1 MVNVHESNYKVYY
14 MKVRVRF
21 EKKGVLKYIGH
32 LDMMRYFQKAIS
44 RAELPIAY
52 SEGFNPHQIMSFG
65 NPLGLG
71 MTSSAEYMDIEL
83 LEEIPSIEGI
93 NRLNNEMVPG
103 IKILSFRYL
112 PDKAKNAMSATEA
125 SSYKISL
132 SDKLQAELGDMTN
145 ISHRIDDFM
154 SLDECIITKKTK
166 KSTRELDILPLIYE
180 FDYRDDYFYI
190 KCSSSSG
197 DNIKP
202 EVIMSE
208 FLRFL
213 GYEFELDRVSLHIE
227 RLDIYAGENGNL
239 ISLDCIGID
248 KN

>member
-1 MVNVHESNYKVYY
+1 

-21 EKKGVLKYIGH
+21 EKKGVLKYVGH

-44 RAELPIAY
+44 RANLPIAY

-83 LEEIPSIEGI
+83 LEEIPSLEGI

-112 PDKAKNAMSATEA
+112 PDQVKNAMSATWA
-125 SSYKISL
+125 SSYKIEL
-132 SDKLQAELGDMTN
+132 NDKIKEAIENMSD
-145 ISHRIDDFM
+145 ISQSIDEFM
-154 SLDECIITKKTK
+154 SQKECIITKKTK

-180 FDYRDDYFYI
+180 FQYTDNHFYI

-197 DNIKP
+197 DSIKP
-202 EVIMSE
+202 EVIMNE
-208 FLRFL
+208 FFNFL
-213 GYEFELDRVSLHIE
+213 GYELELDRVNLYIE
-227 RLDIYAGENGNL
+227 RLDIYTLEDENL
-239 ISLDCIGID
+239 ISLDDIGVN
-248 KN
+248 K

>member
-1 MVNVHESNYKVYY
+1 

-44 RAELPIAY
+44 RANLPIAY

-83 LEEIPSIEGI
+83 LEEIHSLEGI
-93 NRLNNEMVPG
+93 NRLNNEMVQG

-112 PDKAKNAMSATEA
+112 PDKAKNAMSATWA
-125 SSYKISL
+125 SSYKIEL
-132 SDKLQAELGDMTN
+132 NDKIKEAIENMSD
-145 ISHRIDDFM
+145 ISQSIDEFM
-154 SLDECIITKKTK
+154 SQKECIITKKTK
-166 KSTRELDILPLIYE
+166 KSTRDIDILPLIYE
-180 FDYRDDYFYI
+180 FKYEEKYFYI

-202 EVIMSE
+202 EVIMNE
-208 FLRFL
+208 FFNFL
-213 GYEFELDRVSLHIE
+213 GYELELDRVNLYIE
-227 RLDIYAGENGNL
+227 RLDIYTRIDNNL
-239 ISLDCIGID
+239 ISLDDIGVD
-248 KN
+248 R

>member
-1 MVNVHESNYKVYY
+1 

-83 LEEIPSIEGI
+83 LEEIPSLEGI
-93 NRLNNEMVPG
+93 NRLNNEMVQG

-112 PDKAKNAMSATEA
+112 PDKAKNAMSATWA
-125 SSYKISL
+125 SSYKIEL
-132 SDKLQAELGDMTN
+132 NDKIKEAIENMSD
-145 ISHRIDDFM
+145 ISQRIDEFM
-154 SLDECIITKKTK
+154 SQKECIITKKTK
-166 KSTRELDILPLIYE
+166 KSTRDIDILPLIYE
-180 FDYRDDYFYI
+180 FKYEEKYFYI
-190 KCSSSSG
+190 KCSSSSS

-202 EVIMSE
+202 EVIMNE
-208 FLRFL
+208 FFNFL
-213 GYEFELDRVSLHIE
+213 GYELELDRVNLYIE
-227 RLDIYAGENGNL
+227 RLDIYTRIDNNL
-239 ISLDCIGID
+239 ISLDDIGVD
-248 KN
+248 R

>member
-1 MVNVHESNYKVYY
+1 

-145 ISHRIDDFM
+145 ISHRI
-154 SLDECIITKKTK
+154 
-166 KSTRELDILPLIYE
+166 TRDLDILPLIYE

-227 RLDIYAGENGNL
+227 RLDIYARENGNL

>member
-1 MVNVHESNYKVYY
+1 

-21 EKKGVLKYIGH
+21 EKKGVLKYVGH

-44 RAELPIAY
+44 RANLPIAY

-83 LEEIPSIEGI
+83 LEEVPSLDGI
-93 NRLNNEMVPG
+93 NRLNKQMVSG

-112 PDKAKNAMSATEA
+112 PDKAKNAMSSTEA
-125 SSYKISL
+125 SLYKIKL
-132 SDKLQAELGDMTN
+132 SDKLEEEIGSITD
-145 ISHRIDDFM
+145 ISYKIDEFM
-154 SLDECIITKKTK
+154 SLNECIITKKTK
-166 KSTRELDILPLIYE
+166 KSTRELDIMPLIYE
-180 FDYRDDYFYI
+180 FYYKDDYFFI

-202 EVIMSE
+202 EVIMNE
-208 FLRFL
+208 FFKFI
-213 GYEFELDRVSLHIE
+213 GYELELDRVKLNIE
-227 RLDIYAGENGNL
+227 RLDIYTLEDDSL
-239 ISLDCIGID
+239 ISLDNIGID

>member
-1 MVNVHESNYKVYY
+1 

-21 EKKGVLKYIGH
+21 EKKGVLKYVGH

-44 RAELPIAY
+44 RANLPIAY

-83 LEEIPSIEGI
+83 LEEVPSLDGI
-93 NRLNNEMVPG
+93 NRLNKQMVSG

-112 PDKAKNAMSATEA
+112 PDKAKNAMSATWA
-125 SSYKISL
+125 SSYKIEL
-132 SDKLQAELGDMTN
+132 NDKIEEAIGDMSD
-145 ISHRIDDFM
+145 ISQRIDEFM
-154 SLDECIITKKTK
+154 SQKECIITKKTK

-180 FDYRDDYFYI
+180 FQYRDKYFYI

-202 EVIMSE
+202 EVIMNE
-208 FLRFL
+208 FFKYL
-213 GYEFELDRVSLHIE
+213 GYELELDRVNLNIE
-227 RLDIYAGENGNL
+227 RLDIYTLEDDSL
-239 ISLDCIGID
+239 ISLDNIGVD
-248 KN
+248 K

>member
-1 MVNVHESNYKVYY
+1 

-32 LDMMRYFQKAIS
+32 LDMMRFFQKAIS
-44 RAELPIAY
+44 RANLPIAY

-83 LEEIPSIEGI
+83 LEEIPSLEGI
-93 NRLNNEMVPG
+93 NRLNNEMVQG

-112 PDKAKNAMSATEA
+112 PDKAKNAMSATWA
-125 SSYKISL
+125 SSYKIEL
-132 SDKLQAELGDMTN
+132 NDKIKEAIENMSD
-145 ISHRIDDFM
+145 ISQSIDEFM
-154 SLDECIITKKTK
+154 SQKECIITKKTK
-166 KSTRELDILPLIYE
+166 KSTRKLDILPLIYE
-180 FDYRDDYFYI
+180 FKYEEKYFYI

-202 EVIMSE
+202 EVIMNE
-208 FLRFL
+208 FFNFL
-213 GYEFELDRVSLHIE
+213 GYELELDRVNLYIE
-227 RLDIYAGENGNL
+227 RLDIYTRIDNNL
-239 ISLDCIGID
+239 ISLDDIGVD
-248 KN
+248 R

>member
-1 MVNVHESNYKVYY
+1 

-21 EKKGVLKYIGH
+21 EKKGVLKYVGH

-44 RAELPIAY
+44 RANLPIAY

-83 LEEIPSIEGI
+83 LEEVPSLDGI
-93 NRLNNEMVPG
+93 NLLNKQMVSG

-112 PDKAKNAMSATEA
+112 PDKAKNAMSATCA
-125 SSYKISL
+125 SSYKIEL
-132 SDKLQAELGDMTN
+132 NDKIEEAIGDMSD
-145 ISHRIDDFM
+145 ISQRIDDFM
-154 SLDECIITKKTK
+154 SLEECIIAKKTK
-166 KSTRELDILPLIYE
+166 KSTRKLDILPLIYE
-180 FDYRDDYFYI
+180 FQYRDKYFYI

-202 EVIMSE
+202 EVIMNE
-208 FLRFL
+208 FFKYL
-213 GYEFELDRVSLHIE
+213 GYELELDRVNLNIE
-227 RLDIYAGENGNL
+227 RLDIYTLEDDSL
-239 ISLDCIGID
+239 ISLDNIGVD
-248 KN
+248 K

>member
-1 MVNVHESNYKVYY
+1 

-44 RAELPIAY
+44 RANLPIAY

-83 LEEIPSIEGI
+83 LEEIPSLEGI
-93 NRLNNEMVPG
+93 NRLNNEMVQG

-112 PDKAKNAMSATEA
+112 PDKAKNAMSSTEA
-125 SSYKISL
+125 SLYKIRL
-132 SDKLQAELGDMTN
+132 SDKLEDELESMSD
-145 ISHRIDDFM
+145 ISQSIDEFM
-154 SLDECIITKKTK
+154 SQKECIITKKTK
-166 KSTRELDILPLIYE
+166 KSTRKLDILPLIYE
-180 FDYRDDYFYI
+180 FQYRDKYFYI

-202 EVIMSE
+202 EVIMNE
-208 FLRFL
+208 FFNFL
-213 GYEFELDRVSLHIE
+213 GYELELDRVNLYIE
-227 RLDIYAGENGNL
+227 RLDIYTRIDNNL
-239 ISLDCIGID
+239 ISLDDIGVD
-248 KN
+248 R

>member
-1 MVNVHESNYKVYY
+1 

-83 LEEIPSIEGI
+83 LEEIHSLEGI
-93 NRLNNEMVPG
+93 NRLNNEMVQG

-112 PDKAKNAMSATEA
+112 PDKAKNAMSATWA
-125 SSYKISL
+125 SSYKIEL
-132 SDKLQAELGDMTN
+132 NDKIKEAIENMSD
-145 ISHRIDDFM
+145 ISQSIDEFM
-154 SLDECIITKKTK
+154 SQKECIITKKTK
-166 KSTRELDILPLIYE
+166 KSTRDIDILPLIYE
-180 FDYRDDYFYI
+180 FKFEEKYFYI

-202 EVIMSE
+202 EVIMNE
-208 FLRFL
+208 FFNFL
-213 GYEFELDRVSLHIE
+213 GYELELDRVNLYIE
-227 RLDIYAGENGNL
+227 RLDIYTRIDNNL
-239 ISLDCIGID
+239 ISLDDIGVD
-248 KN
+248 R

>member
-1 MVNVHESNYKVYY
+1 

-83 LEEIPSIEGI
+83 LEEVPSAEGI
-93 NRLNNEMVPG
+93 DRLNEQMAMG

-112 PDKAKNAMSATEA
+112 PDNAKNAMSSTEA
-125 SSYKISL
+125 ALYKVGLNDNLWEKLGDL
-132 SDKLQAELGDMTN
+132 SDCPAKLHEFL
-145 ISHRIDDFM
+145 

-180 FDYRDDYFYI
+180 FYYEDKYFYI
-190 KCSSSSG
+190 KCSASSG

-208 FLRFL
+208 FLQFL
-213 GYEFELDRVSLHIE
+213 GYKLELDRVSLHIE
-227 RLDIYAGENGNL
+227 RLDIYARENGNL
-239 ISLDCIGID
+239 ISLDSIGID
-248 KN
+248 KI

>member
-1 MVNVHESNYKVYY
+1 

-21 EKKGVLKYIGH
+21 EKKGVLKYVGH

-44 RAELPIAY
+44 RVNLPIAY

-83 LEEIPSIEGI
+83 LEEIPSLEGI

-112 PDKAKNAMSATEA
+112 PDKAKNAMSATWA
-125 SSYKISL
+125 SSYKIEL
-132 SDKLQAELGDMTN
+132 NDKIKGAIENMSY
-145 ISHRIDDFM
+145 ISQSIDEFM
-154 SLDECIITKKTK
+154 SKKECIITKKTK

-180 FDYRDDYFYI
+180 FQYTDNHFYI

-202 EVIMSE
+202 EVIMNE
-208 FLRFL
+208 FFKYL
-213 GYEFELDRVSLHIE
+213 GYELELDRVNLYIE
-227 RLDIYAGENGNL
+227 RLDIYTLEGENL
-239 ISLDCIGID
+239 ISLDDIGVN
-248 KN
+248 K

>member
-1 MVNVHESNYKVYY
+1 

-21 EKKGVLKYIGH
+21 EKKSVLKYIGH

-112 PDKAKNAMSATEA
+112 PDKAKNAMSATWA
-125 SSYKISL
+125 SSYKIEL
-132 SDKLQAELGDMTN
+132 NDKIKEAIENMSD
-145 ISHRIDDFM
+145 ISQSIDEFM
-154 SLDECIITKKTK
+154 SQKECIITKKTK

-202 EVIMSE
+202 EVIMNE
-208 FLRFL
+208 FFKYL
-213 GYEFELDRVSLHIE
+213 GYELELDRVNLSIE
-227 RLDIYAGENGNL
+227 RLDIYTLEDENL
-239 ISLDCIGID
+239 ISLDDIGVN
-248 KN
+248 K

>member
-1 MVNVHESNYKVYY
+1 

-21 EKKGVLKYIGH
+21 EKKGVLKYVGH

-44 RAELPIAY
+44 RANLPIAY

-83 LEEIPSIEGI
+83 LEEVPSLDGI
-93 NRLNNEMVPG
+93 NRLNKQMVSG

-112 PDKAKNAMSATEA
+112 PDKAKNAMSATWA
-125 SSYKISL
+125 SSYKIEL
-132 SDKLQAELGDMTN
+132 NDKIEEAIGDMSD
-145 ISHRIDDFM
+145 ISQRIDEFM
-154 SLDECIITKKTK
+154 SQKECIITKKTK
-166 KSTRELDILPLIYE
+166 KSTRKLDILPLIYE
-180 FDYRDDYFYI
+180 FQYRDKYFYI

-202 EVIMSE
+202 EVIMNE
-208 FLRFL
+208 FFKYL
-213 GYEFELDRVSLHIE
+213 GYELELDRVNLNIE
-227 RLDIYAGENGNL
+227 RLDIYTLEDDSL
-239 ISLDCIGID
+239 ISLDNIGVD
-248 KN
+248 K

>member
-1 MVNVHESNYKVYY
+1 

-83 LEEIPSIEGI
+83 LEEVPSMEGI
-93 NRLNNEMVPG
+93 SRLNNEMVPG

-112 PDKAKNAMSATEA
+112 PDKAKNAMSATWA
-125 SSYKISL
+125 SSYKIEL
-132 SDKLQAELGDMTN
+132 NDKIEEAIGDMSD
-145 ISHRIDDFM
+145 ISQRIDEFM
-154 SLDECIITKKTK
+154 SQKECIITKKTK
-166 KSTRELDILPLIYE
+166 KSTRKLDILPLIYE
-180 FDYRDDYFYI
+180 FQYRDKYFYI
-190 KCSSSSG
+190 KCSSNSG
-197 DNIKP
+197 DNIKTT
-202 EVIMSE
+202 
-208 FLRFL
+208 L
-213 GYEFELDRVSLHIE
+213 
-227 RLDIYAGENGNL
+227 AL
-239 ISLDCIGID
+239 INNI
-248 KN
+248 

>member
-1 MVNVHESNYKVYY
+1 
-14 MKVRVRF
+14 
-21 EKKGVLKYIGH
+21 
-32 LDMMRYFQKAIS
+32 MMRYFQKAIS

-83 LEEIPSIEGI
+83 LEEVPSTDGI

-103 IKILSFRYL
+103 IKILSFKYL
-112 PDKAKNAMSATEA
+112 PDNAKNAMSSTEA
-125 SSYKISL
+125 SLYKIGLCDKLKEELKDISDISL
-132 SDKLQAELGDMTN
+132 S
-145 ISHRIDDFM
+145 IDEFM

-180 FDYRDDYFYI
+180 FYYRDDYYYI

-202 EVIMSE
+202 EVIMNE
-208 FLRFL
+208 FFRFL
-213 GYEFELDRVSLHIE
+213 EIECELDRANLDIE
-227 RLDIYAGENGNL
+227 RLDIYALKDGNL
-239 ISLDCIGID
+239 ISLDEIGID
-248 KN
+248 KY

>member
-1 MVNVHESNYKVYY
+1 

-21 EKKGVLKYIGH
+21 EKKGVLKYVGH

-44 RAELPIAY
+44 RARLPIAY

-83 LEEIPSIEGI
+83 LEEIPSLEGI
-93 NRLNNEMVPG
+93 NRLNNEMVQG

-112 PDKAKNAMSATEA
+112 PDKAKNAMSATWA
-125 SSYKISL
+125 SSYKIEL
-132 SDKLQAELGDMTN
+132 NDKIEEAIGDMSD
-145 ISHRIDDFM
+145 ISQSIDEFM
-154 SLDECIITKKTK
+154 SQKECIITKKTK

-180 FDYRDDYFYI
+180 FQYIDKYFYI

-202 EVIMSE
+202 EVIMNE
-208 FLRFL
+208 FFKYL
-213 GYEFELDRVSLHIE
+213 GYKLELDRVNLCIE
-227 RLDIYAGENGNL
+227 RLDIYTLEDENL
-239 ISLDCIGID
+239 ISLDDIGVN
-248 KN
+248 K

>member
-1 MVNVHESNYKVYY
+1 

-21 EKKGVLKYIGH
+21 EKKGVLKYVGH

-44 RAELPIAY
+44 RANLPIAY

-83 LEEIPSIEGI
+83 LEEVPSLDGI
-93 NRLNNEMVPG
+93 NRLNKQMVSG

-112 PDKAKNAMSATEA
+112 PDKAKNAMSATWA
-125 SSYKISL
+125 SSYKIEL
-132 SDKLQAELGDMTN
+132 NDKIEDVIGDMSD
-145 ISHRIDDFM
+145 ISQRIDEFM
-154 SLDECIITKKTK
+154 SQKECIITKKTK
-166 KSTRELDILPLIYE
+166 KSTRELDILPLIYK
-180 FDYRDDYFYI
+180 FKYRDKYFYI

-202 EVIMSE
+202 EVIMNE
-208 FLRFL
+208 FFKYL
-213 GYEFELDRVSLHIE
+213 GYEFELDRVNLSIE
-227 RLDIYAGENGNL
+227 RLDIYTLEDESL
-239 ISLDCIGID
+239 ISLDDIGIN
-248 KN
+248 K

>member
-1 MVNVHESNYKVYY
+1 

-83 LEEIPSIEGI
+83 LGEVPSAEGI
-93 NRLNNEMVPG
+93 NRLNEQMAMG

-112 PDKAKNAMSATEA
+112 PDNAKNAMSSTEA
-125 SSYKISL
+125 ALYKVGLNDNLREKLGDL
-132 SDKLQAELGDMTN
+132 SDCPAKLHEFL
-145 ISHRIDDFM
+145 

-166 KSTRELDILPLIYE
+166 KSTRELDILPLIYD
-180 FDYRDDYFYI
+180 FYYKDNYFYI
-190 KCSSSSG
+190 KCSASSG

-202 EVIMSE
+202 EVIMQE
-208 FLRFL
+208 FFRFI
-213 GYEFELDRVSLHIE
+213 GNDIELDRISLNIE
-227 RLDIYAGENGNL
+227 RLELYTRADEEL
-239 ISLDCIGID
+239 ISLDDIGID
-248 KN
+248 K

>member
-1 MVNVHESNYKVYY
+1 

-21 EKKGVLKYIGH
+21 EKKGVLKYVGH

-44 RAELPIAY
+44 RANLPIAY

-83 LEEIPSIEGI
+83 LEEVPSLDGI

-112 PDKAKNAMSATEA
+112 PDKAKNAMSSTEA
-125 SSYKISL
+125 SLYKIRL
-132 SDKLQAELGDMTN
+132 SDKLEEEIGSITD
-145 ISHRIDDFM
+145 ISYKIDEFM
-154 SLDECIITKKTK
+154 SLNECIITKKTK
-166 KSTRELDILPLIYE
+166 KSTRELDIMPLIYE
-180 FDYRDDYFYI
+180 FYYKDDYFFI

-202 EVIMSE
+202 EVIMNE
-208 FLRFL
+208 FFKFI
-213 GYEFELDRVSLHIE
+213 GYELELDRVKLNIE
-227 RLDIYAGENGNL
+227 RLDIYTLEDGSL
-239 ISLDCIGID
+239 ISLDNIGID

>member
-1 MVNVHESNYKVYY
+1 

-21 EKKGVLKYIGH
+21 EKKGVLKYVGH

-44 RAELPIAY
+44 RANLPIAY

-83 LEEIPSIEGI
+83 LEEVPSLYGI
-93 NRLNNEMVPG
+93 NRLNKQMVSG

-112 PDKAKNAMSATEA
+112 PDKAKNAMSATLA
-125 SSYKISL
+125 SSYKIEL
-132 SDKLQAELGDMTN
+132 NDKIEEAIGDMSD
-145 ISHRIDDFM
+145 ISQRIDEFM
-154 SLDECIITKKTK
+154 SQKECIITKKTK

-180 FDYRDDYFYI
+180 FQYRDKYFYI

-202 EVIMSE
+202 EVIMNE
-208 FLRFL
+208 FFKYL
-213 GYEFELDRVSLHIE
+213 GYEFELDRVNLNIE
-227 RLDIYAGENGNL
+227 RLDIYTLEDDSL
-239 ISLDCIGID
+239 ISLDNIGVD
-248 KN
+248 K

>member
-1 MVNVHESNYKVYY
+1 

-83 LEEIPSIEGI
+83 LEEVSSLEGI
-93 NRLNNEMVPG
+93 NRLNNEMVQG

-112 PDKAKNAMSATEA
+112 PDKAKNAMSATWA
-125 SSYKISL
+125 SSYKIEL
-132 SDKLQAELGDMTN
+132 NDKIKEAIGDMSD
-145 ISHRIDDFM
+145 ISQSIDEFM
-154 SLDECIITKKTK
+154 SQKECIIIKKTK
-166 KSTRELDILPLIYE
+166 KSTRDIDILPLIYE
-180 FDYRDDYFYI
+180 FQYRDKYFYI

-202 EVIMSE
+202 EVIMNE
-208 FLRFL
+208 FFKYL
-213 GYEFELDRVSLHIE
+213 GYEFELDRVNLSIE
-227 RLDIYAGENGNL
+227 RLDIYTLEDENL
-239 ISLDCIGID
+239 ISLDDIGVN
-248 KN
+248 K

>member
-1 MVNVHESNYKVYY
+1 

-44 RAELPIAY
+44 RSELPIAY

-83 LEEIPSIEGI
+83 LEEVPSTEGVSRLNEQMAPGI
-93 NRLNNEMVPG
+93 N
-103 IKILSFRYL
+103 ILSFRYL
-112 PDKAKNAMSATEA
+112 PDNAKNAMSSTEA
-125 SSYKISL
+125 ALYKITL
-132 SDKLQAELGDMTN
+132 SDKLSDMIGGRFDFSGKITE
-145 ISHRIDDFM
+145 FM
-154 SLDECIITKKTK
+154 SLDKCVIAKKTK

-180 FDYRDDYFYI
+180 FCYKDESFYI
-190 KCSSSSG
+190 KCSASSG

-202 EVIMSE
+202 EVVMQE
-208 FLRFL
+208 YLRFL
-213 GYEFELDRVSLHIE
+213 GIEIELDRVSLDIV
-227 RLDIYAGENGNL
+227 RLELYTKLDDKL
-239 ISLDCIGID
+239 ISLDNIGND
-248 KN
+248 R

>member
-1 MVNVHESNYKVYY
+1 

-44 RAELPIAY
+44 RANLPIAY

-83 LEEIPSIEGI
+83 LEEIPSLEGI
-93 NRLNNEMVPG
+93 NRLNNEMVQG

-112 PDKAKNAMSATEA
+112 PDKAKNAMSATWA
-125 SSYKISL
+125 SSYKIEL
-132 SDKLQAELGDMTN
+132 NDKIKEAIENMSD
-145 ISHRIDDFM
+145 ISQSIDEFM
-154 SLDECIITKKTK
+154 SQKECIITKKTK
-166 KSTRELDILPLIYE
+166 KSTRDIDILPLIYE
-180 FDYRDDYFYI
+180 FKYEEKYFYI

-202 EVIMSE
+202 EVIMNE
-208 FLRFL
+208 FFNFL
-213 GYEFELDRVSLHIE
+213 GYELELDRVNLYIE
-227 RLDIYAGENGNL
+227 RLDIYTRIDNNL
-239 ISLDCIGID
+239 ISLDDIGVD
-248 KN
+248 R

>member
-1 MVNVHESNYKVYY
+1 

-21 EKKGVLKYIGH
+21 EKKGVLKYVGH

-44 RAELPIAY
+44 RANLPIAY

-83 LEEIPSIEGI
+83 LEEVPSLDGI
-93 NRLNNEMVPG
+93 NRLNKQMVSG

-112 PDKAKNAMSATEA
+112 PDKAKNAMSATWA
-125 SSYKISL
+125 SSYKIEL
-132 SDKLQAELGDMTN
+132 NDKIEEAIGDMSD
-145 ISHRIDDFM
+145 ISQRIDEFM
-154 SLDECIITKKTK
+154 SQKECIITKKTK

-180 FDYRDDYFYI
+180 FQYRDKYFYI

-202 EVIMSE
+202 EVIMNE
-208 FLRFL
+208 FFKYL
-213 GYEFELDRVSLHIE
+213 GYEFELDRVNLNIE
-227 RLDIYAGENGNL
+227 RLDIYTLEDDSL
-239 ISLDCIGID
+239 ISLDNIGVD
-248 KN
+248 K

>member
-1 MVNVHESNYKVYY
+1 

-32 LDMMRYFQKAIS
+32 LDMMRFFQKAIS
-44 RAELPIAY
+44 RARLPIAY

-83 LEEIPSIEGI
+83 LEEIPSLEGI
-93 NRLNNEMVPG
+93 NRLNNEMVQG

-112 PDKAKNAMSATEA
+112 PDKAKNAMSATWA
-125 SSYKISL
+125 SSYKIEL
-132 SDKLQAELGDMTN
+132 NDKIKEAIENMSD
-145 ISHRIDDFM
+145 ISQSIDEFM
-154 SLDECIITKKTK
+154 SQKECIITKKTK
-166 KSTRELDILPLIYE
+166 KSTRKLDILPLIYE
-180 FDYRDDYFYI
+180 FQYTDNHFYI

-202 EVIMSE
+202 EVIMNE
-208 FLRFL
+208 FFNFL
-213 GYEFELDRVSLHIE
+213 GYELELDRVNLYIE
-227 RLDIYAGENGNL
+227 RLDIYTRIDNNL
-239 ISLDCIGID
+239 ISLDDIGVD
-248 KN
+248 R

>member
-1 MVNVHESNYKVYY
+1 

-21 EKKGVLKYIGH
+21 EKKGVLKYVGH

-44 RAELPIAY
+44 RANLPIAY

-83 LEEIPSIEGI
+83 LEEIPSLEGI

-112 PDKAKNAMSATEA
+112 PDKAKNAMSATWA
-125 SSYKISL
+125 SAYKIEL
-132 SDKLQAELGDMTN
+132 NDKIKEAIENVSD
-145 ISHRIDDFM
+145 ISQSIDEFM
-154 SLDECIITKKTK
+154 SQKECIITKKTK
-166 KSTRELDILPLIYE
+166 KSTRKLDILPLIYE

-202 EVIMSE
+202 EVIMNE
-208 FLRFL
+208 FFKYL
-213 GYEFELDRVSLHIE
+213 GYELELDRVNLSIE
-227 RLDIYAGENGNL
+227 RLDIYTLEDENL
-239 ISLDCIGID
+239 ISLDDIGVN
-248 KN
+248 K

>member
-1 MVNVHESNYKVYY
+1 

-44 RAELPIAY
+44 RAELPTAY

-83 LEEIPSIEGI
+83 LEEVSSLEGI

-132 SDKLQAELGDMTN
+132 SDKLQAELGDIKD
-145 ISHRIDDFM
+145 ISNRIDDFM

-166 KSTRELDILPLIYE
+166 KSTMHATMVSIVLMENNLNSICLSSDLLI
-180 FDYRDDYFYI
+180 RLLT
-190 KCSSSSG
+190 SSATSSI
-197 DNIKP
+197 NP
-202 EVIMSE
+202 T
-208 FLRFL
+208 
-213 GYEFELDRVSLHIE
+213 
-227 RLDIYAGENGNL
+227 
-239 ISLDCIGID
+239 
-248 KN
+248 

>member
-1 MVNVHESNYKVYY
+1 

-21 EKKGVLKYIGH
+21 EKKGVLKYVGH

-44 RAELPIAY
+44 RANLPIAY

-83 LEEIPSIEGI
+83 LEEIPSLEGI

-112 PDKAKNAMSATEA
+112 PDKAKNAMSATWA
-125 SSYKISL
+125 SSYKIRL
-132 SDKLQAELGDMTN
+132 SDKLKAELGDMTN

-180 FDYRDDYFYI
+180 FKYEEKYFYI

-202 EVIMSE
+202 EVIMNE
-208 FLRFL
+208 FFKYL
-213 GYEFELDRVSLHIE
+213 GYELELDRVNLSIE
-227 RLDIYAGENGNL
+227 RLDIYTLEDENL
-239 ISLDCIGID
+239 ISLDDIGVN
-248 KN
+248 K